1 MGFFFLPQTNG
12 FWCFIQGLLAEVLR
26 KTHRDLGEE
35 FQRTNKSRF
44 SWPVGF
50 CWLCRLQLVKPHK
63 NGLILGNPRNDY
75 FRCLFPKVFLGV
87 FADDPILTSIF
98 FRWVETHQLVYI
110 IYIRDEL
117 TTQLYQ
123 WIISKPGSLLTN
135 VRTSWFISQL
145 PGDESTTLLPMGLWS
160 ISHEISGSRHFPF
173 FQRRLDAEKNINPRW
188 VVEPE
193 VGHGWIFLEIMQEVQ
208 WILRYFF
215 QKWGAT
221 TIGQQTSTPNS
232 DRWLHIYRS
241 AGDHSTA
248 GAGTAVFF
256 WWIFEA
262 NSARNG
268 KSACWYQW
276 CGPCNNQDNRSKVL
290 KGSFYSKFWRR
301 LLPWQIFL
309 KNGCRIN
316 HHLKQ
321 LWQLFS
327 WTCYIYIYMYVYIYI
342 PTCIYTSFVLLLKDP
357 RTYHDTRSTSRKK
370 IRKGGECDRAAGMHL
385 PAN

>member
-1 MGFFFLPQTNG
+1 MEIPIKLD
-12 FWCFIQGLLAEVLR
+12 
-26 KTHRDLGEE
+26 DLGVPPLSE
-35 FQRTNKSRF
+35 TPIWVYKGDY
-44 SWPVGF
+44 PVIS
-50 CWLCRLQLVKPHK
+50 V
-63 NGLILGNPRNDY
+63 DY
-75 FRCLFPKVFLGV
+75 FR
-87 FADDPILTSIF
+87 ARIPINQRSYFMVHKPVT
-98 FRWVETHQLVYI
+98 WG
-110 IYIRDEL
+110 
-117 TTQLYQ
+117 
-123 WIISKPGSLLTN
+123 WINYPVT
-135 VRTSWFISQL
+135 W
-145 PGDESTTLLPMGLWS
+145 GLWS
-160 ISHEISGSRHFPF
+160 ISHEISGSRHFRF
-173 FQRRLDAEKNINPRW
+173 FQRRWDAEKISIRGELLNQKW
-188 VVEPE
+188 GTVE
-193 VGHGWIFLEIMQEVQ
+193 FLKITQEVQ

-327 WTCYIYIYMYVYIYI
+327 WTCYIYIYICNICMYIYTYMYI
-342 PTCIYTSFVLLLKDP
+342 HKFCSAAQRSP
-357 RTYHDTRSTSRKK
+357 TYHDTRSTSRKK